1 MKTDMREQ
9 PRRLEP
15 GQLWKIEHGY
25 VHIIQLGK
33 PLVHYRILRQ
43 PEQPVAI
50 TRMIGLEA
58 LLNFLQQSDAE
69 LLTYPE
75 QETV

>member
-1 MKTDMREQ
+1 MKIDSKEMLRE
-9 PRRLEP
+9 LEP

-25 VHIIQLGK
+25 VHIVQLGD

-69 LLTYPE
+69 LLANP
-75 QETV
+75 